1 MTKKPALALLE
12 STFRCG
18 LKAHCAPQSH
28 MCSQE
33 ELVYV
38 REGFQLDVRSD
49 GRNTEQLRSIVL
61 ETGQLVQASGSA
73 RLKLGATDVLVA
85 VKVSAGA
92 TPS

>member
-1 MTKKPALALLE
+1 
-12 STFRCG
+12 
-18 LKAHCAPQSH
+18 

-33 ELVYV
+33 ELVYI

-49 GRNTEQLRSIVL
+49 GRTTEELRPIVL

-92 TPS
+92 TLS

>member
-1 MTKKPALALLE
+1 MRSESAL
-12 STFRCG
+12 R
-18 LKAHCAPQSH
+18 PQSH

>member
-1 MTKKPALALLE
+1 M
-12 STFRCG
+12 
-18 LKAHCAPQSH
+18 
-28 MCSQE
+28 
-33 ELVYV
+33 YI

-49 GRNTEQLRSIVL
+49 GRNTEELRSIVL

-92 TPS
+92 TLSCPVKDPDYLQPCKLLLPGRAWHTNA